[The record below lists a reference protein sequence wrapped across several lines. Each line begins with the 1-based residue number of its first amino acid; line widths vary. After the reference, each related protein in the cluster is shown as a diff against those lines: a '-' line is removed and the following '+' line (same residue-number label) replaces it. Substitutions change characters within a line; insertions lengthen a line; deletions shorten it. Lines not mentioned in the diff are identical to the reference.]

1 MIKELQELI
10 DKKENLSPYVFE
22 NYHGIRLPE
31 LRKIAKQIAKEK
43 RYDFF
48 KEDHTCF
55 EEETIHAY
63 AIGYCK
69 EDINTLLSFVDQ
81 YIPRIRSWSTNDS
94 LCQNMKF
101 ARKYQKEVF
110 DYLLTLVPQQDEWK
124 SRVVSVTLLSH
135 YLNDE
140 YIDRVFEILDVLYK
154 ETYFSKMGIAWALAT
169 CMAKY
174 TQKTFEYLKT
184 SSLDKWTYNKSLQK
198 MIESFRVKES
208 DKLIIKTMKKA

>member
-81 YIPRIRSWSTNDS
+81 YIPRIKSWSTNDS

-101 ARKYQKEVF
+101 ARKYQKEMF

-140 YIDRVFEILDVLYK
+140 YIDRVLKILDVLYK
-154 ETYFSKMGIAWALAT
+154 DNKRYIIDVNTSPAFFECEAARIKFIS
-169 CMAKY
+169 Y
-174 TQKTFEYLKT
+174 TLKQMEE
-184 SSLDKWTYNKSLQK
+184 K
-198 MIESFRVKES
+198 
-208 DKLIIKTMKKA
+208 

>member
-124 SRVVSVTLLSH
+124 SRVVSITLLSH

-140 YIDRVFEILDVLYK
+140 YIDRVLKILDVLYK
-154 ETYFSKMGIAWALAT
+154 ETYFSKMGIAWAIAT

-174 TQKTFEYLKT
+174 PEKTFEYLKT

>member
-1 MIKELQELI
+1 MIKELQILI

-69 EDINTLLSFVDQ
+69 EDISTLLSFVDQ
-81 YIPRIRSWSTNDS
+81 YIPRIKSWSTNDS

-110 DYLLTLVPQQDEWK
+110 DYLLTLIPQQDEWK

-140 YIDRVFEILDVLYK
+140 YIDRVLKILDVLYK
-154 ETYFSKMGIAWALAT
+154 ETYFD
-169 CMAKY
+169 
-174 TQKTFEYLKT
+174 
-184 SSLDKWTYNKSLQK
+184 SLCH
-198 MIESFRVKES
+198 
-208 DKLIIKTMKKA
+208 